1 MAPFDITQPVVLK
14 IRTSDG
20 TAFLLRAASKEERE
34 EWVVA
39 SNEAALAC
47 GRAATVRARDMEQQR
62 LRATSAS
69 VSRGTTGGGRG
80 GGDGGDDRDDRG
92 QSVSTITKAP
102 PASSS
107 SSGAGAVEVKQVLEA
122 AGLSASKYAQ
132 PLLALG
138 VRSLEDLADQSVC
151 SESMLR
157 QEVGMNPQETAAF
170 QKAIASALPQPP
182 PSSPPSSSATPATT
196 GGGAVSAED
205 DFMAALEAQAT
216 AQAAGPPNPPSTDTN
231 ATSKSNSGSASS
243 SPSERPFVAKARN
256 VLRNNPKNLT
266 AWALVKDID
275 GSTGSKSKSSSRK
288 VGVLL
293 FLVLARLNLEDSS
306 VKPVD
311 WEIFRLRKHSCV
323 NQNLQ
328 SFFFPLIFA
337 QYAPSLPLPSLSSSP
352 SRRAAS
358 WWL

>member
-62 LRATSAS
+62 LHGATSAS

-107 SSGAGAVEVKQVLEA
+107 SSGAGAVEVNQVLEA

-275 GSTGSKSKSSSRK
+275 GNTGSKSKSSSWK
-288 VGVLL
+288 VGGFVV
-293 FLVLARLNLEDSS
+293 FLV
-306 VKPVD
+306 
-311 WEIFRLRKHSCV
+311 
-323 NQNLQ
+323 
-328 SFFFPLIFA
+328 
-337 QYAPSLPLPSLSSSP
+337 
-352 SRRAAS
+352 
-358 WWL
+358 